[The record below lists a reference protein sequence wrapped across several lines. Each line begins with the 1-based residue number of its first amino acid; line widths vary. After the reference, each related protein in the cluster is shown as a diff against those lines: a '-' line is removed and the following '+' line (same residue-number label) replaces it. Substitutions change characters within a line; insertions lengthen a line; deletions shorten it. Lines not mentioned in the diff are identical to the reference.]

1 MSTDDTAEILKNFA
15 ALPDS
20 AFVPITVAAA
30 HDGVSARNVRRTYP
44 RVKLSPNRWGVN
56 VGYLRSR
63 RAKQAAT

>member
-1 MSTDDTAEILKNFA
+1 MSTDEIAEILRTFKD
-15 ALPDS
+15 LPDS

-44 RVKLSPNRWGVN
+44 KVKLSPNRYGIN

-63 RAKQAAT
+63 RAKQTAT